1 MRHVLISCTFMALM
15 IWHALNRLVFITPK
29 IKIYPFHCFRF
40 TGGIQLNI
48 SYDLIVGLIDQY
60 KQTVERKF

>member
-29 IKIYPFHCFRF
+29 IKIYPFDGFRI
-40 TGGIQLNI
+40 TGGIQVKT
-48 SYDLIVGLIDQY
+48 YTDLINLILQ
-60 KQTVERKF
+60 E

>member
-29 IKIYPFHCFRF
+29 IKIYPFDGFRI
-40 TGGIQLNI
+40 TGGIHPSKGFNVVA
-48 SYDLIVGLIDQY
+48 SKG
-60 KQTVERKF
+60 ENP